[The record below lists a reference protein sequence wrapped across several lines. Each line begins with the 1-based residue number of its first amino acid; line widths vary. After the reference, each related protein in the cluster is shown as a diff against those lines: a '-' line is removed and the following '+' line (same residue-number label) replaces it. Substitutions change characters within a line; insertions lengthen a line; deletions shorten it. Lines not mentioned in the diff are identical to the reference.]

1 MSTKK
6 RLANEMIE
14 SVGKIQK
21 SLGITP
27 NKEQAEVVNNELQR
41 FIESY
46 LKYRVVEDIKDKN
59 EDEDLVLRY

>member
-6 RLANEMIE
+6 RLVNEMIE

-27 NKEQAEVVNNELQR
+27 NKEDAEVLTNELQK
-41 FIESY
+41 F
-46 LKYRVVEDIKDKN
+46 N
-59 EDEDLVLRY
+59 

>member
-6 RLANEMIE
+6 RLTNEMVE

-27 NKEQAEVVNNELQR
+27 NKKQAEVMNNELQR
-41 FIESY
+41 FIEIY
-46 LKYRVVEDIKDKN
+46 MKYRDI
-59 EDEDLVLRY
+59 